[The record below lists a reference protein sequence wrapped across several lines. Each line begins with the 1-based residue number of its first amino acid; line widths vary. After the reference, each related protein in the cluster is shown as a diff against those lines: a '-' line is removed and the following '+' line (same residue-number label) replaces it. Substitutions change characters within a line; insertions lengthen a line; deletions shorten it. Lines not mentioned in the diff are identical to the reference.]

1 MVMSTETIEIP
12 IVGLCPL
19 LMHNGAMA
27 DPLEERVI
35 SLAAVTSKRNKTRA
49 DHHEIARREWY
60 GSLWLNGK
68 LPCLPEE
75 AVEAAFIEAAKTR
88 RKGDAAK
95 TGFVASA
102 PAMLVYDGPTDL
114 AELWEDEKYRLRKG
128 VRVQSARPMRTRPRF
143 PEWSAMIQATFLTTV
158 LNRSE
163 VIDFMKIAG
172 AMKGIGDWR
181 PKYGRFAVQLD

>member
-1 MVMSTETIEIP
+1 MSSETIEIP
-12 IVGLCPL
+12 IIGLCPL

-35 SLAAVTSKRNKTRA
+35 NLSAVTSKRNKTMA
-49 DHHEIARREWY
+49 DHKEVARREWY
-60 GSLWLNGK
+60 GSLWLSGA
-68 LPCLPEE
+68 LPCLPED
-75 AVEAAFIEAAKTR
+75 AIEAAFIEGAKTR
-88 RKGDAAK
+88 KKGGAAK
-95 TGFVASA
+95 AGFVANG
-102 PAMLVYDGPTDL
+102 PAMLVYEGQKDL
-114 AELWEDEKYRLRKG
+114 AKLWEDESYRLRKG
-128 VRVQSARPMRTRPRF
+128 VRIKSARPMRTRPRF
-143 PEWSAMIQATFLTTV
+143 PEWSAVIRATFLTTV